1 MNIRNF
7 AWMGFALLNGTFLA
21 ACSIGHACTEMG
33 CAYPA
38 RATVKADVPAS
49 LETMRASTLTACW
62 NDDCRSLS
70 LATLSIVREPGQF
83 PPGDN
88 QPASVVLVS
97 VDGKE
102 YLNVQFVVGSQGA
115 AHDGDRFR
123 VVMKD
128 ASGAEL
134 LSIDDKLTHYSAST
148 PNGPDCE
155 PVCYDGTIDKRSN
168 P

>member
-1 MNIRNF
+1 
-7 AWMGFALLNGTFLA
+7 MGFALLNGAFLA
-21 ACSIGHACTEMG
+21 ACSIGHSCTEMG

-38 RATVKADVPAS
+38 RTTVKTDVPAS

-70 LATLSIVREPGQF
+70 LAMLSIVPEPSQF
-83 PPGDN
+83 PSGDN
-88 QPASVVLVS
+88 QPVNVVLVS
-97 VDGKE
+97 AGGKQ
-102 YLNVQFVVGSQGA
+102 YLNVQFVSGSQAA

-123 VVMKD
+123 VTMKD

-134 LSIDDKLTHYSAST
+134 LSIDDKLAHYSAST

-155 PVCYDGTIDKRSN
+155 PVCYDGTIDKRSS